1 MRGIKV
7 SPGIAIGQA
16 YLLQKEIKIEKTA
29 AEDRGK
35 ELARLDKAISESVEQ
50 LKRVRKRVAE
60 ETGEGAA
67 AIFDAHIMMLDD
79 PEFIPEIRSHIND
92 EGVTA
97 EYAVQETVM
106 RYNGIFSDME
116 DEYLKERAADVK
128 DVGSRMISNLLGQ
141 IHDLSELPNGTIV
154 VASDLSPSDTAQMD
168 KSKIE
173 AFITDQGGKTSHTAI
188 IARTLEIP
196 AIVGLGDITS
206 QVKNGDIVIVDASAG
221 DIFINPDNDLL
232 NVYMAKKRDYNEF
245 KEKLKGLNML
255 PAVTKD
261 GRKVELE
268 ANIGKPKDVDAALA
282 NGAEGVGLYR
292 TEFLYMDRNN
302 LPTEDVQFEAYK
314 RAVTSMGC
322 KRVTIRTLDIGGDKE
337 IAYLGLDK
345 EVNPFLGWRA
355 IRFCL
360 DNPDI
365 FKTQLRAILRAS
377 AYGRVS
383 IMYPMIS
390 DVEEVRRANKLLKEA
405 EEELRQKGIPYDL
418 NIEVGIMVEIPSA
431 ALTADILAKEVDF
444 FSIGTN
450 DLTQYTL
457 AVDRGNQRVKSYY
470 NYLQPGV
477 LRLIKNCIEEA
488 HKKGIYAAMCGE
500 MAGDPEVTKILL
512 GLGLDVFSM
521 SASSIPLVKDVIRNT
536 TVEESKELA
545 ERALAYKK

>member
-16 YLLQKEIKIEKTA
+16 YLLQKELKIEKTTA
-29 AEDRGK
+29 KDPK
-35 ELARLDKAISESVEQ
+35 NELARLDKAISESEVQ
-50 LKRVRKRVAE
+50 LKRVRERVAK

-67 AIFDAHIMMLDD
+67 TIFDAHIMMLND
-79 PEFIPEIRSHIND
+79 PEFIPEIQSHIKD

-97 EYAVQETVM
+97 EYAVQETVNK
-106 RYNGIFSDME
+106 YQGIFSDMQN
-116 DEYLKERAADVK
+116 EYLKERADDVK
-128 DVGSRMISNLLGQ
+128 DVGNRVVSNLRGQ
-141 IHDLSELPNGTIV
+141 IHDLSELPSGTILI
-154 VASDLSPSDTAQMD
+154 ASELSPSDTAQMD
-168 KSKIE
+168 KSRIE
-173 AFITDQGGKTSHTAI
+173 AFLTDQGGKTSHTAI

-196 AIVGLGDITS
+196 AIVGMGNVTS
-206 QVKNGDIVIVDASAG
+206 QIKDGDMVIVDANQGEA
-221 DIFINPDNDLL
+221 FVNPDNDLL
-232 NVYMAKKRDYNEF
+232 NDYMKKREDYNNF
-245 KEKLKGLNML
+245 RRRLKSLNTL
-255 PAVTKD
+255 PAVTSD

-268 ANIGKPKDVDAALA
+268 SNIGKPKDVDAALA

-302 LPTEDVQFEAYK
+302 LPTEEVQFEAYK
-314 RAVTSMGC
+314 KAVTSMGSR
-322 KRVTIRTLDIGGDKE
+322 RVTIRTLDIGGDKE

-345 EVNPFLGWRA
+345 ELNPFLGWRA

-377 AYGRVS
+377 AYGKVS

-390 DVEEVRRANKLLKEA
+390 DVNEVRRANKYLDEA
-405 EEELRQKGIPYDL
+405 KNELMQQGIPYDL
-418 NIEVGIMVEIPSA
+418 DIEVGIMVEIPSA

-450 DLTQYTL
+450 DLAQYTL

-470 NYLQPGV
+470 NYFQPGV

-488 HKKGIYAAMCGE
+488 HRNGIYTAMCGE
-500 MAGDPEVTKILL
+500 MAGDPEATKILL

-536 TVEESKELA
+536 TIEEAKKAA
-545 ERALAYKK
+545 EKALAYK

>member
-16 YLLQKEIKIEKTA
+16 YLLQKELKIEKTTA
-29 AEDRGK
+29 KDPK
-35 ELARLDKAISESVEQ
+35 NELARLDKAISESEVQ
-50 LKRVRKRVAE
+50 LKRVRERVAK

-67 AIFDAHIMMLDD
+67 TIFDAHIMMLND
-79 PEFIPEIRSHIND
+79 PEFIPEIQSHIKD

-97 EYAVQETVM
+97 EYAVQETVNK
-106 RYNGIFSDME
+106 YQGIFSDMQN
-116 DEYLKERAADVK
+116 EYLKERADDVK
-128 DVGSRMISNLLGQ
+128 DVGNRVVSNLRGQ
-141 IHDLSELPNGTIV
+141 IHDLSELPSGTILI
-154 VASDLSPSDTAQMD
+154 ASELSPSDTAQMD
-168 KSKIE
+168 KSRIE
-173 AFITDQGGKTSHTAI
+173 AFLTDQGGKTSHTAI

-196 AIVGLGDITS
+196 AIVGMGNVTS
-206 QVKNGDIVIVDASAG
+206 QIKDGDMVIVDANQGEA
-221 DIFINPDNDLL
+221 FVNPDNDLL
-232 NVYMAKKRDYNEF
+232 NDYMKKREDYNNF
-245 KEKLKGLNML
+245 RRRLKSLNTL
-255 PAVTKD
+255 PAVTSD

-268 ANIGKPKDVDAALA
+268 SNIGKPKDVDAALA

-302 LPTEDVQFEAYK
+302 LPTEEVQFEAYK
-314 RAVTSMGC
+314 KAVTSMGSR
-322 KRVTIRTLDIGGDKE
+322 RVTIRTLDIGGDKE

-345 EVNPFLGWRA
+345 ELNPFLGWRA

-377 AYGRVS
+377 AYGKVS

-390 DVEEVRRANKLLKEA
+390 DVNEVRRANKYLDEA
-405 EEELRQKGIPYDL
+405 KNELMQQGIPYDL
-418 NIEVGIMVEIPSA
+418 DIEVGIMVEIPSA

-450 DLTQYTL
+450 DLAQYTL

-470 NYLQPGV
+470 NYFQPGV
-477 LRLIKNCIEEA
+477 LRLIKNCIKEA
-488 HKKGIYAAMCGE
+488 HKNGIYTAMCGE
-500 MAGDPEVTKILL
+500 MAGDPEATKILL

-536 TVEESKELA
+536 TIEEAKKAA
-545 ERALAYKK
+545 EKALAYK